1 MFLPKGTKRTKSRK
15 GKEAAGGS
23 GPVIGD
29 GANPTQVLPT
39 QTGLVNEKTGEPFA
53 TFLPTEVQ
61 VDNLGEQQQ
70 EGREE
75 EGDSSHVG
83 DETGPGDGAEE
94 LAEPSMREV
103 TDVVKA
109 MGTQMLAF
117 THEFTP
123 FLNSSVG
130 QITPAQA
137 TVQATQR
144 AARTAGTAS
153 GVARAAAQVARTAAR
168 TAEDRASVKAEVME
182 IDPPAHPVRRVDY
195 LILLAHI
202 SKLGTK
208 QFACSS
214 DPIEADEWRSRLAR
228 NFSSTRCPEEYK
240 KDIVVHFL
248 EGDTHNWWLALD
260 KRTNGTIERFSNF
273 EVEFNHKYFSAEA
286 WDRLESQFLD
296 LTQGRMTIR
305 EYEEKFNRLRRYV
318 GKELEEETVQIRRFV
333 RGLRVELRTYCSVG
347 HF

>member
-39 QTGLVNEKTGEPFA
+39 QTGLVNEETGEPLA
-53 TFLPTEVQ
+53 MFLPTEVQ
-61 VDNLGEQQQ
+61 VDNLGEQQ
-70 EGREE
+70 EEVREE
-75 EGDSSHVG
+75 EGDSSHAG
-83 DETGPGDGAEE
+83 DETGPGDGVEE
-94 LAEPSMREV
+94 LAEPSMHEV
-103 TDVVKA
+103 MDVVKA

-117 THEFTP
+117 T
-123 FLNSSVG
+123 
-130 QITPAQA
+130 PAKA

-144 AARTAGTAS
+144 AARTAGTAA

-168 TAEDRASVKAEVME
+168 TVEDRATVEAEVME
-182 IDPPAHPVRRVDY
+182 IDPPARPVRRVDY
-195 LILLAHI
+195 LSFLAHI
-202 SKLGTK
+202 SKL
-208 QFACSS
+208 FAGSS
-214 DPIEADEWRSRLAR
+214 DPIEADEWRSSLAQ

-240 KDIVVHFL
+240 KDILVHFL

-296 LTQGRMTIR
+296 LTQGRMTIC

-333 RGLRVELRTYCSVG
+333 RGLRVELQTYCSAG

>member
-1 MFLPKGTKRTKSRK
+1 VFLPKGTKRTKSRK

-39 QTGLVNEKTGEPFA
+39 QTGLVNEETGEPLA

-61 VDNLGEQQQ
+61 VDNLGEQQE

-83 DETGPGDGAEE
+83 DETGPGDGVEE

-109 MGTQMLAF
+109 MGTHMLAF

-123 FLNSSVG
+123 FLNLSVG

-144 AARTAGTAS
+144 AARTAGTAA

-168 TAEDRASVKAEVME
+168 TVEDRATVEAEVME
-182 IDPPAHPVRRVDY
+182 IDPPARPVRRVDY
-195 LILLAHI
+195 LSLLAHI
-202 SKLGTK
+202 SK
-208 QFACSS
+208 QFAGSS
-214 DPIEADEWRSRLAR
+214 DPIEADEWRSSLAQ

-240 KDIVVHFL
+240 KDIALHFL
-248 EGDTHNWWLALD
+248 EGDAHNWWLALD
-260 KRTNGTIERFSNF
+260 KRTNGTIERFSDF
-273 EVEFNHKYFSAEA
+273 EVE
-286 WDRLESQFLD
+286 
-296 LTQGRMTIR
+296 
-305 EYEEKFNRLRRYV
+305 
-318 GKELEEETVQIRRFV
+318 
-333 RGLRVELRTYCSVG
+333 
-347 HF
+347 